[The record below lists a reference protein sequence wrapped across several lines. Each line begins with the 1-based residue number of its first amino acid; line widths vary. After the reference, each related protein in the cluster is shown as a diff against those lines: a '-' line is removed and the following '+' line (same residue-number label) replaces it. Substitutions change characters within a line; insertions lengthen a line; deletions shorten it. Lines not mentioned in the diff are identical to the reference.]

1 MLRYALRRMLWI
13 LPSVLGVSLLA
24 FYVLSFLPR
33 PQVPPS
39 HEHEARDLE
48 RRAYRQ
54 LPVVFKSA
62 PQDLT
67 ARLKAG
73 LAELATQPAGSQR
86 ALRAEKEFSRLG
98 GAALPLVLPR
108 LDSFS
113 PALRRRIALSFAPL
127 ARRMKLRPLSDFRD
141 PRSVV
146 LSWQRFW
153 QVHRVEFSRAQ
164 ADRIVKRYARYGT
177 DARGDEARRLDSFIL
192 PSVFKQQPVI
202 TDRATV
208 EQARRLVDIVADVT
222 GHNDRVSRS
231 ATVFEARS
239 CVGRWQRWWMAY
251 QSDYLRLSGSSRV
264 AAFVTETR
272 YGKWVLEAV
281 AMQLGRDFRGRPI
294 LEQWRVRLPVTLS
307 MTALAILLAYLL
319 GILGGALAAWHRGGA
334 VDRAIE
340 AGSLC
345 LQLLTPV
352 GLVAVVLLLAPAME
366 VGWLGASLL
375 LALALLAEPTR
386 HTRDALRTTLAS
398 DYVETARAQGAG
410 PWRVFIVHGLRRA
423 ALPLLTRLSL
433 EFPMALTGCF
443 VLEHAFGLPG
453 LGELTVSA
461 VRQGDASWLM
471 TMAIFGTV
479 CAAASLSV
487 ADGVQGIVDPRVGRI
502 LMAARRGRS

>member
-1 MLRYALRRMLWI
+1 MLWI
-13 LPSVLGVSLLA
+13 VPSVLAVSLLT

-33 PQVPPS
+33 SQVEPS
-39 HEHEARDLE
+39 HEDEARDIE
-48 RRAYRQ
+48 RRAYLS
-54 LPVVFKSA
+54 LPLFFNSA

-67 ARLKAG
+67 ARLDAV
-73 LAELATQPAGSQR
+73 LEELATQPERSPRG
-86 ALRAEKEFSRLG
+86 LRAETELNRLG

-108 LDSFS
+108 LDGFA
-113 PALRRRIALSFAPL
+113 PALRRRIALSLAPL
-127 ARRMKLRPLSDFRD
+127 ARRMKLSPLSSFQD

-177 DARGDEARRLDSFIL
+177 DARGDEARRLDTFIL
-192 PSVFKQQPVI
+192 PSVFKLQPVI
-202 TDRATV
+202 SDRVTV

-222 GHNDRVSRS
+222 GRNDRIARS
-231 ATVFEARS
+231 ATVVEARS
-239 CVGRWQRWWMAY
+239 CVDRWQRWWMAY
-251 QSDYLRLSGSSRV
+251 QSDFFRLSGLPRV

-307 MTALAILLAYLL
+307 MTSLAILLAYLL
-319 GILGGALAAWHRGGA
+319 GTLGGALAAWHRGGA

-340 AGSLC
+340 TSSLC

-352 GLVAVVLLLAPAME
+352 GLVALVLVLTPAAE

-386 HTRDALRTTLAS
+386 HTREALRTSLAS

-410 PWRVFIVHGLRRA
+410 PWRVFIAHGLRRA
-423 ALPLLTRLSL
+423 ASPLVTRLSL

-443 VLEHAFGLPG
+443 VLEHAFSLPG
-453 LGELTVSA
+453 LGEMTVSA
-461 VRQGDASWLM
+461 VRQGDTSWLM
-471 TMAIFGTV
+471 TMAIFGTI
-479 CAAASLSV
+479 CAAVALTL
-487 ADGVQGIVDPRVGRI
+487 ADGVQGMADPRVGRV
-502 LMAARRGRS
+502 LMAGRRGRS